1 MEDVNHRE
9 TYNPDE
15 VDTVHFLTTY
25 NEPTDPDWNRDVELE
40 AADFFQNE
48 LQGLPSPELIPYPA
62 IRQFAS
68 SQVKHDTRNE
78 FGTDP
83 EQATYYTPTNPSVQ
97 NIAETHLM
105 LRDLSNVCEPSSI
118 IPSDKTINMYN
129 STAVIQDTFP
139 DNPTQHRTM
148 SPFMSP
154 IIHVPSPK
162 NATGNTRVEEAEN
175 TELQNKMSGVKAQ
188 QSYGDFGEE
197 EGLVDAS
204 VVAFQPIESATQN
217 EKGEEC
223 PVPESQGGLQMNRTV
238 MAGRVQLQGLNKE
251 HCANQDDELY
261 QSSQASLSQ
270 SLCSE
275 DERWLDDADQMLQA
289 QLFPNEPE
297 NQSVS
302 IEPESTAQRQNT
314 DDDQNSEHLDMPD
327 IEQSFWTEAEGN
339 EHQDSEE
346 IGSGDKS
353 VVGSE
358 ITASQEELSRAIDS
372 ILDDPGSQRSTQ
384 SSTGPMSP
392 DDESSQAEETGSEMG
407 QYSLGEKRG
416 HNIQSVDD
424 DYPTDD
430 HAAIPS
436 ASGGTVTRSRVKT
449 LRLFGEDDIMN
460 IEDNQPT
467 EDADDQL
474 ASGTNAVSDAV
485 LTDISATDAE
495 QNIEVVTLSAD
506 VENLTMDDLSHYMTE
521 TMANITQ
528 VDKILHDLTSN
539 EYSLSDEEIKEKLA
553 NIQRVVNYRQL
564 VCTEKLAQLDAAD
577 VLGQDEESDEMI
589 TMLHEVMDAQAVIKK
604 TSYNISQFLGKR
616 NREMATAHFNELER
630 CFKIQTSHIERY
642 KREAEL
648 IRNAH
653 PRLLEIFQHNMNPSD
668 ANVEHLAQE
677 TGVENRLI
685 KKWFAMQRCRVR
697 KLQFNATYP
706 K

>member
-1 MEDVNHRE
+1 MENVNRNE

-15 VDTVHFLTTY
+15 VDTVHLFTTY
-25 NEPTDPDWNRDVELE
+25 NEPTDPDWNRDMELE

-62 IRQFAS
+62 IRPSAS
-68 SQVKHDTRNE
+68 SQVNHDTLNE

-83 EQATYYTPTNPSVQ
+83 GEATDYTHTNPSTQ
-97 NIAETHLM
+97 NIAETHSM
-105 LRDLSNVCEPSSI
+105 LTDLSAVCEPSSI

-148 SPFMSP
+148 SPYMSP

-162 NATGNTRVEEAEN
+162 NATGNTLVEEAEN
-175 TELQNKMSGVKAQ
+175 TELLNKR
-188 QSYGDFGEE
+188 E

-204 VVAFQPIESATQN
+204 VAAFHPVERVTQN
-217 EKGEEC
+217 ENGKEC
-223 PVPESQGGLQMNRTV
+223 PVPESQGGLQLNRTV
-238 MAGRVQLQGLNKE
+238 MVGRVQLQSLNKE

-392 DDESSQAEETGSEMG
+392 DDESSQAEETGSEIG
-407 QYSLGEKRG
+407 QYSLGEKGG
-416 HNIQSVDD
+416 HNMQSVDD
-424 DYPTDD
+424 DYLTED
-430 HAAIPS
+430 HAAVPS
-436 ASGGTVTRSRVKT
+436 GSGGTVTRSGVKT
-449 LRLFGEDDIMN
+449 LRLFEEDDIMN
-460 IEDNQPT
+460 IAENQIT
-467 EDADDQL
+467 VDADDQL
-474 ASGTNAVSDAV
+474 ACGTNAVSDAV
-485 LTDISATDAE
+485 LTDVRAKGAE
-495 QNIEVVTLSAD
+495 QNIEIVTLRAD

-521 TMANITQ
+521 TVANISQ

-539 EYSLSDEEIKEKLA
+539 EYSLSNEEIKEKLD
-553 NIQRVVNYRQL
+553 IIHRVVTYRQI
-564 VCTEKLAQLDAAD
+564 VCTEKLAQLDAAED
-577 VLGQDEESDEMI
+577 GLGLNEESDEMN
-589 TMLHEVMDAQAVIKK
+589 TMLHEVMDAQAVVKR
-604 TSYNISQFLGKR
+604 TSCNISKFLGKR

-630 CFKIQTSHIERY
+630 CFKIQTAHIERY

-648 IRNAH
+648 IRNAS